1 MGAEVGGGVDAAGVG
16 GRGEWKGEGGDG
28 GAGVEIGAEVGV
40 GRVADGGALEGDG
53 GGGEG
58 ARQE

>member
-16 GRGEWKGEGGDG
+16 GREEWKGEGREGR
-28 GAGVEIGAEVGV
+28 AGVKIGAEVGV
-40 GRVADGGALEGDG
+40 GRVTDGGALEGDG

-58 ARQE
+58 AR